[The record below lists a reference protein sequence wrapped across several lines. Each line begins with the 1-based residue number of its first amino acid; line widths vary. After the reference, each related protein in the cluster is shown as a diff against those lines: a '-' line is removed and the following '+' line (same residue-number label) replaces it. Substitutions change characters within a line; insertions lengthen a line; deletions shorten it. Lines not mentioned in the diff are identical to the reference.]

1 MRRPAELKRLQS
13 CGSPT
18 LICKNHQKLL
28 QQYAPAMARRLRSPQ
43 CRGGLFGVFEDGIL
57 AGQTRLRGDNCEAST
72 PLSSHSRMARSNFP
86 VLGQCSESCCHRLE
100 ISLATFR
107 PCVVGSSARICT
119 ASSRAYLRQDNFEPL
134 CCDSP
139 FPLAQE
145 NSAREAQHYTIAT
158 SQFGNV

>member
-1 MRRPAELKRLQS
+1 VKTTKNCSGSTRRQ
-13 CGSPT
+13 
-18 LICKNHQKLL
+18 
-28 QQYAPAMARRLRSPQ
+28 RREGFDHHS
-43 CRGGLFGVFEDGIL
+43 CRGGLLGVFEDGIL
-57 AGQTRLRGDNCEAST
+57 AGQTRLRGDNGEAST

-119 ASSRAYLRQDNFEPL
+119 ASSRAYLRQDKFEPL

-145 NSAREAQHYTIAT
+145 NSAREARHYCNIAIRECLICDVQRWIAPVRYANK
-158 SQFGNV
+158 S